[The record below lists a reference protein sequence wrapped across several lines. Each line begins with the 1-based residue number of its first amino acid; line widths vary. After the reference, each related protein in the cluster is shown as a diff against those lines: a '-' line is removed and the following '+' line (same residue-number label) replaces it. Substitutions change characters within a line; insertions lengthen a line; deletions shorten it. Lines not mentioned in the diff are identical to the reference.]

1 MTGSTY
7 TRRGFLGLTAA
18 AAVAGT
24 AACTGAAPGGSTG
37 TGNTAPASN
46 NLRLFTYEDDTTIG
60 LLKSVVAAFDS
71 QNGTTTRVDSL
82 PGSGAAVYPDKL
94 RAELLGGAGPDIWR
108 IWGGQ
113 IGSPFAKAK
122 QALDLSPYYAKFGW
136 DSKLNANAVAGMTF
150 DGVKSGAPF
159 VANAIGGWYS
169 KAAFDKA
176 GISAPP
182 TSYAELEEANDKLV
196 AAGITPCTL
205 GGKYGWDIMRLFEY
219 LLETSAGPDLHDKL
233 LTGAESWDRAEVVT
247 AFTNFKKWQDSKWL
261 PNGALGLDPS
271 DVETDYVTGKAAY
284 TLTGTWTEAQGI
296 QAAKKSSSDFGTF
309 LLPTDQ
315 STKRHS
321 GFVEG
326 YMISAKT
333 GNADKAAAL
342 IDHLLL
348 PESQKALAITAS
360 TVTGAEPDKA
370 KLPLSYE
377 WTEISKTSPF
387 YTIQDQAF
395 PKKRADQ
402 YFSVQSDVLQ
412 GKMSPADAAKADADR
427 RGRPAQVL
435 TPWPQQPPP
444 SLPPPS
450 WWPGSGRT
458 RRGTAA

>member
-1 MTGSTY
+1 MTRSTW
-7 TRRGFLGLTAA
+7 TRRGFLGLSAA

-24 AACTGAAPGGSTG
+24 AACTGTG
-37 TGNTAPASN
+37 TAPSGGTAASSGPASN

-60 LLKSVVAAFDS
+60 LLKDLVAKFDS

-94 RAELLGGAGPDIWR
+94 RAELLGGSGPDIWR

-113 IGSPFAKAK
+113 IGAPFAKAK
-122 QALDLSPYYAKFGW
+122 QAMDLSPYYSKFGW
-136 DSKLNANAVAGMTF
+136 DSRLNSNAIDGMTF
-150 DGVKSGAPF
+150 DGVKAGAPF

-169 KAAFDKA
+169 KAAFSKA

-182 TSYAELEEANDKLV
+182 KTYAELEEANTKLV

-233 LTGAESWDRAEVVT
+233 LTGAESWDRPEVVT

-271 DVETDYVTGKAAY
+271 DVETDYVSGKAAY
-284 TLTGTWTEAQGI
+284 TLTGTWTEAAGI

-315 STKRHS
+315 TPARHS

-326 YMISAKT
+326 YMISSKS
-333 GNADKAAAL
+333 GNPDKAAAL
-342 IDHLLL
+342 IDHILQ
-348 PESQKALAITAS
+348 PDSQKALSITAS
-360 TVTGAEPDKA
+360 TVTGAEPDKS

-377 WTEISKTSPF
+377 WSEISKTSPF

-395 PKKRADQ
+395 PKKQADQ

-412 GKMSPADAAKADADR
+412 GKMSPADAAKQMQTVAA
-427 RGRPAQVL
+427 G
-435 TPWPQQPPP
+435 
-444 SLPPPS
+444 LPKS
-450 WWPGSGRT
+450 
-458 RRGTAA
+458 